1 MPEINKTN
9 LKEMNGNQRQK
20 EKFAFSTTLLNT
32 RFFNQHQYTDDRYLK
47 VWQTSWFQLST
58 IWSGMDRVHKNPAVP
73 QLFQRYFKLL
83 KVDSLKR
90 LWLMASKNVWPHINN
105 CIKSSPFLSVQSVKK
120 FKNGSLCFHS
130 TLGKAIVRLY
140 RLIRWCV

>member
-1 MPEINKTN
+1 
-9 LKEMNGNQRQK
+9 MNGNQRQK

-32 RFFNQHQYTDDRYLK
+32 RFFLINTSIQMTENLK

-58 IWSGMDRVHKNPAVP
+58 IWLGMDRVHKNPAVP

-105 CIKSSPFLSVQSVKK
+105 CINSSPFLSVQSVKK
-120 FKNGSLCFHS
+120 LKNGSLCFHS